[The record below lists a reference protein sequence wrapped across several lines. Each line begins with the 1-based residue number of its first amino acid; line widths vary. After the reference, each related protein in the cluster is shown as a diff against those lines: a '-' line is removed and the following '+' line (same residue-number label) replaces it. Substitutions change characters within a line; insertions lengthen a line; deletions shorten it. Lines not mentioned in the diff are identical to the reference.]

1 MARRKSKA
9 KPRRRT
15 AKNVNILNIAE
26 SALLANA
33 VTQGLFNTN
42 LKDFVMGTRDGVYV
56 AGGDGA
62 SRLTLPEI
70 LGVGKI
76 PFGGEYKGSA
86 AVAKVGFE
94 NFSST
99 VMSNAKANF
108 ATMGSSLILI
118 PIGFMVA
125 SKLTKKPRA
134 SANKLLKMTGLG
146 VKV

>member
-9 KPRRRT
+9 KPRSRT

-42 LKDFVMGTRDGVYV
+42 LKDFVMGTQNGVYN
-56 AGGDGA
+56 AGSDGGH
-62 SRLTLPEI
+62 RLTLPEI
-70 LGVGKI
+70 LGIGPKI
-76 PFGGEYKGSA
+76 AFGGNYGTTPL
-86 AVAKVGFE
+86 VGFE
-94 NFSST
+94 NFSSA
-99 VMSNAKANF
+99 VMTNAKNNF
-108 ATMGSSLILI
+108 SEIATSLILI
-118 PIGFMVA
+118 PIGFIVA

-134 SANKLLKMTGLG
+134 SANKLLKMTGLKG

>member
-9 KPRRRT
+9 KPRSRT
-15 AKNVNILNIAE
+15 AKNVNVLNIAE

-33 VTQGLFNTN
+33 VTQGLFNSN
-42 LKDFVMGTRDGVYV
+42 LKDFVFGTRDGAYV

-62 SRLTLPEI
+62 ARLTLPEI
-70 LGVGKI
+70 FGMGDIPLGGN
-76 PFGGEYKGSA
+76 FGANPSKGY
-86 AVAKVGFE
+86 E

-108 ATMGSSLILI
+108 MTMGTSLILI
-118 PIGFMVA
+118 PIGFTVA

-134 SANKLLKMTGLG
+134 TTNKLLKMTGLG

>member
-9 KPRRRT
+9 KPRSRT
-15 AKNVNILNIAE
+15 AKNINILNLAE
-26 SALLANA
+26 SALLANS

-42 LKDFVMGTRDGVYV
+42 LKDFVFGTRDGAYV

-62 SRLTLPEI
+62 ARLTLPEI
-70 LGVGKI
+70 FGVGKI

-86 AVAKVGFE
+86 AAPPVGFE

-108 ATMGSSLILI
+108 MTMGASLILI
-118 PIGFMVA
+118 PIGFTVA

-134 SANKLLKMTGLG
+134 TTNKLLKMTGLG

>member
-33 VTQGLFNTN
+33 VTQGLFNSN
-42 LKDFVMGTRDGVYV
+42 LKDFVMGTKDGVYK
-56 AGGDGA
+56 AGSDGGP
-62 SRLTLPEI
+62 RLTLPEI
-70 LGVGKI
+70 LGIGRNVA
-76 PFGGEYKGSA
+76 FGGNYGSPPQ
-86 AVAKVGFE
+86 VGFE
-94 NFSST
+94 NFSSA
-99 VMSNAKANF
+99 VMSNAKNNF
-108 ATMGSSLILI
+108 LPMTVQLIGI
-118 PIGFMVA
+118 PIGFAVA

-134 SANKLLKMTGLG
+134 STNKLLKMTGLG

>member
-15 AKNVNILNIAE
+15 AKNVNVLNIAE

-33 VTQGLFNTN
+33 VTQGLFNSN
-42 LKDFVMGTRDGVYV
+42 LKDFVFGTRDGAYV

-62 SRLTLPEI
+62 ARLTLPEI
-70 LGVGKI
+70 FGVGKI
-76 PFGGEYKGSA
+76 PLGGFYGSNPSS
-86 AVAKVGFE
+86 GYE

-99 VMSNAKANF
+99 VMTNAKANF
-108 ATMGSSLILI
+108 MTMGTSLILI
-118 PIGFMVA
+118 PIGFTVA

>member
-9 KPRRRT
+9 KPRSRT
-15 AKNVNILNIAE
+15 AKNVNVLNIAE

-33 VTQGLFNTN
+33 VTQGLFNSN
-42 LKDFVMGTRDGVYV
+42 LKDFVFGTRNGAYV

-62 SRLTLPEI
+62 ARLTLPEI
-70 LGVGKI
+70 FGMGDIPLGGN
-76 PFGGEYKGSA
+76 FGANPSKGY
-86 AVAKVGFE
+86 E

-108 ATMGSSLILI
+108 MTMGTSLILI
-118 PIGFMVA
+118 PIGFTVA

-134 SANKLLKMTGLG
+134 TTNKLLKMTGLG